1 MSERIK
7 YLCRIYF
14 QQNSSTWL
22 SVEDGILPSGCW
34 TSYIGTAILCL
45 VSSYALVLGKFL

>member
-14 QQNSSTWL
+14 QQNSSALL
-22 SVEDGILPSGCW
+22 SVEDGYLYFTQW
-34 TSYIGTAILCL
+34 LL
-45 VSSYALVLGKFL
+45 DFLYWNCNFMFS